1 MKAIVVEKY
10 GPVENLVA
18 RTVPDAGAP
27 EGRDLLIRYIC
38 WLMLHF
44 IRVRLINN
52 WVIRV
57 EACSVNPIDMKVRA
71 GTYDDYPGMYP
82 SLQVIGTVLRV
93 NNSRLLQSCSPPV
106 PNLWLRWRG
115 NSNESRT

>member
-1 MKAIVVEKY
+1 
-10 GPVENLVA
+10 
-18 RTVPDAGAP
+18 
-27 EGRDLLIRYIC
+27 
-38 WLMLHF
+38 MLHF

-52 WVIRV
+52 WVTRV

-93 NNSRLLQSCSPPV
+93 NNFKTTTLV
-106 PNLWLRWRG
+106 FHA
-115 NSNESRT
+115 RTKFVATMARE